1 MSILLPAV
9 EFETGPHPT
18 HAIIW
23 MHGLGADGHDFVPVM
38 HQLQLPPSLSVRFVF
53 PHAPCRPVSI
63 NHGFVMPAWYDITS
77 PDLRS
82 EEDVAGIHQSRQHI
96 DVLIRREELRGI
108 ATSHIM
114 LAGFSQGGVMALHT
128 GLRYPEKL
136 AGIMALSCYLPL
148 VASLDTEKTPANLTI
163 PVFMAHGLDDP
174 VVSLREAN
182 AARDILLNLGYPV
195 EWHEYTMAHS
205 VCAKEISDISQW
217 LCRTLTREIKE
228 G

>member
-1 MSILLPAV
+1 MSLLLPAV
-9 EFETGPHPT
+9 EFETGPSPT

-38 HQLQLPPSLSVRFVF
+38 HQLQLPPSMPVRFIF
-53 PHAPCRPVSI
+53 PHAPRRPVSI

-77 PDLRS
+77 RDLRAG
-82 EEDVAGIHQSRQHI
+82 EDVAGIHQSYQHI
-96 DVLIRREELRGI
+96 DALIRREKLRGI
-108 ATSHIM
+108 ATSHII

-148 VASLDTEKTPANLTI
+148 THTLDTEKAPANLTI

-174 VVSLREAN
+174 VIPLREAI
-182 AARDILLNLGYPV
+182 AARDTLLNLRYPV
-195 EWHEYTMAHS
+195 GWHEYTMAHS
-205 VCAKEISDISQW
+205 VCTQEISDISQW
-217 LCRTLTREIKE
+217 LRHTLTREIKE